1 MLAKKA
7 KDVLLG
13 LQELGILNQLVL
25 IGSWCSHFYKSY
37 FKSGIYNPSIQTLDI
52 DFLISDPRHVKTP
65 NESLPELLK
74 SMDFEIEFTASGWTR
89 FVHPDLRV
97 EFLIPRLGPQSD
109 EPRKVPQFQISA
121 MPLRHTH
128 VLTTH
133 TIKVQS
139 DGIHMILPHPVAF
152 AMHKLLISGKRKDKD
167 KSTRDTAMALRLL
180 EAIRESKMEKD
191 LLKVWGTFTK
201 NEQRDI
207 TAILQ
212 KNADELTWLIS
223 LLTLR
228 N

>member
-13 LQELGILNQLVL
+13 LQEHGVLNQLVL
-25 IGSWCSHFYKSY
+25 IGSWCGHFYKSY
-37 FKSGIYNPSIQTLDI
+37 FKSGVYNPSIQTLDI
-52 DFLISDPRHVKTP
+52 DFLISDPRHVTAP
-65 NESLPELLK
+65 DESLPELLK

-89 FVHPDLRV
+89 FVHPELRV

-133 TIKVQS
+133 TIDVSS
-139 DGIHMILPHPVAF
+139 DGIHLTLPHPAAF
-152 AMHKLLISGKRKDKD
+152 AMHKLLISGKRKDKG
-167 KSTRDTAMALRLL
+167 KSTRDSEMALRLL
-180 EAIRESKMEKD
+180 EAIRESKMEKG
-191 LLKVWGTFTK
+191 LLKVWEAFSK

-207 TAILQ
+207 MTALQ
-212 KNADELTWLIS
+212 KNSDDLAWLIT
-223 LLTLR
+223 LLAQ
-228 N
+228 